1 MMFKASLREAI
12 RRGDITTTIRI
23 WKTPRVKPG
32 HSYRM
37 APGAVVVESVQEI
50 SISDI
55 TPTMARESGF
65 EGVVDLLKTAKHGEG
80 QRVFFIRFHYV
91 ED

>member
-1 MMFKASLREAI
+1 MMFKASLRDGV

-23 WKTPRVKPG
+23 WKTPRVKPD
-32 HSYRM
+32 HRYKM

-50 SISDI
+50 AISDI
-55 TPTMARESGF
+55 TPAMARESGF